1 MLPSFLERDPKQAN
15 ILRLLGVLHR
25 INAESAEL
33 RNKQLDYNH
42 LDSSIVP
49 GNVFVNNKL
58 TAKLNRQLEEPMIVA
73 SDCLPDWAVKL
84 PQVFPFLFPFET
96 RYNFLQM
103 TSFGYARLMQRW
115 LQTTRPD
122 ANSRRDENL
131 SFLGRI
137 TRQKVRISRQKL
149 FESAFKVFELYGSSK
164 AMLEVEYFEEVGT
177 GLGPTLEFYSL
188 VSKEYRRKT
197 LKIWREGDSPSESEF
212 VSNSMGLF
220 PAPINVNK
228 MSVKEA
234 DQYSLLFKTLGTL
247 VAKAQMDSRIID
259 FPFNKL
265 FMKLVLSQS
274 IPHTTIS
281 VRNVDVQLAKSLE
294 HLEKYLHA
302 AADIRAI
309 EALSAADKEEQI
321 KNIMVAEAKVED
333 LALDFTVPGYDLELK
348 PGGKEMH
355 VTSDNLQEYIDLV
368 IEWTLT
374 KGTKV
379 AVAKFKEG
387 FNQVFPVGHLHT
399 FTPDELV
406 KLFGD
411 AEEDWSFTTIS
422 EHIKADHGY
431 TLASNSITNFIS
443 FLSEL
448 DPVHRRKVLSFM
460 TGASRLPIGGFGGLN
475 PPLTVVRKI
484 PDDGAEPDTV
494 LPSVMTCVSYVKL

>member
-1 MLPSFLERDPKQAN
+1 M
-15 ILRLLGVLHR
+15 LHR
-25 INAESAEL
+25 INADSAEL
-33 RNKQLDYNH
+33 KDKQIDYNH

-49 GNVFVNNKL
+49 SNVFVNNKL

-73 SDCLPDWAVKL
+73 SDCLPDWAVQL
-84 PQVFPFLFPFET
+84 PQIFPFLFPFET
-96 RYNFLQM
+96 RYNFLQS

-122 ANSRRDENL
+122 TNSRRDENL

-164 AMLEVEYFEEVGT
+164 AMLEVEYFDEVGT

-188 VSKEYRRKT
+188 VSKEYRRKK
-197 LKIWREGDSPSESEF
+197 LGIWREGDSPVDSEF
-212 VSNSMGLF
+212 VSNSRGLF
-220 PAPINVNK
+220 PAPVDLSK
-228 MSVKEA
+228 KDTEA
-234 DQYSLLFKTLGTL
+234 IDKYNLLFKTLGTL

-265 FMKLVLSQS
+265 FMKLVLGQ
-274 IPHTTIS
+274 PVPLTTIS
-281 VRNVDVQLAKSLE
+281 IRAVDAHLAQSLE
-294 HLEKYLHA
+294 HLQKYLTIA
-302 AADIRAI
+302 EEIRANSSLS
-309 EALSAADKEEQI
+309 EAEQQEQI
-321 KNIMVAEAKVED
+321 KSIAVDGAKIED
-333 LALDFTVPGYDLELK
+333 LALDFTVPGYDIELK
-348 PGGKEMH
+348 EGGKDMH
-355 VTSDNLQEYIDLV
+355 VTMENLSEYLDLV

-374 KGTKV
+374 KGTKS
-379 AVAKFKEG
+379 AVAMFKEG
-387 FNQVFPVGHLHT
+387 FNQVFPVSHLHS

-431 TLASNSITNFIS
+431 TLGSSSITNFIS
-443 FLSEL
+443 FMSEL

-460 TGASRLPIGGFGGLN
+460 TGASRLPIGGFAGLN

-484 PDDGAEPDTV
+484 PEDGADPDSV
-494 LPSVMTCVSYVKL
+494 LPSVMTCVSYLKL

>member
-1 MLPSFLERDPKQAN
+1 
-15 ILRLLGVLHR
+15 
-25 INAESAEL
+25 
-33 RNKQLDYNH
+33 
-42 LDSSIVP
+42 
-49 GNVFVNNKL
+49 
-58 TAKLNRQLEEPMIVA
+58 MIVA

-96 RYNFLQM
+96 RYNFLQS

-149 FESAFKVFELYGSSK
+149 FESAFKVFELYGTSK
-164 AMLEVEYFEEVGT
+164 ALLEVEYFDEVGT
-177 GLGPTLEFYSL
+177 GLGPTLEFYSI
-188 VSKEYRRKT
+188 VSKEYRRKK
-197 LKIWREGDSPSESEF
+197 LGLWREGDSPVDSEF
-212 VSNSMGLF
+212 VSNSKGLY
-220 PAPINVNK
+220 PAPVDISK
-228 MSVKEA
+228 MSDEESEK
-234 DQYSLLFKTLGTL
+234 YNLLFKTLGTL

-265 FMKLVLSQS
+265 FMKLILGQPVPLTTVS
-274 IPHTTIS
+274 IRAVDHT
-281 VRNVDVQLAKSLE
+281 LAQSLE
-294 HLEKYLHA
+294 HLQKYLA
-302 AADIRAI
+302 GAEEIRKNP
-309 EALSAADKEEQI
+309 ELSDSEKMDQI
-321 KNIMVAEAKVED
+321 KNLTIDDAKVED

-348 PGGKEMH
+348 EGGKDMH
-355 VTSDNLQEYIDLV
+355 VTMDNLSEYLDLV

-374 KGTKV
+374 KGTST

-387 FNQVFPVGHLHT
+387 FNLVFPVGHLHT
-399 FTPDELV
+399 FTADELV

-431 TLASNSITNFIS
+431 TLGSASITNFIS
-443 FLSEL
+443 FMSEL

-475 PPLTVVRKI
+475 PPLTVVRKV
-484 PDDGAEPDTV
+484 PEDGASPDSV
-494 LPSVMTCVSYVKL
+494 LPSVMTCVSFVKLYVSALSFLSLVTAEADAPTPSCHVYSPDYSSKEVLERQIMKAIDEGGSGFHLS